1 MREDIHCK
9 LICIDIDGTLL
20 NDAKEVLPEVK
31 KAVRRQH
38 ERGRK
43 IALVSGRMPWAVS
56 QVEKQLETDCIK
68 VCNAG
73 TFIIVDGE
81 CVKEEVMST
90 HVMRQ
95 LYTDIAKKHHVP
107 LWVYQGYRWYV
118 TQTDSFVE
126 KETDI
131 IEYQP
136 DVVNLYDLAE
146 NWDKAGIK
154 PNKFL
159 IAAAKKKTGEIQR
172 ELEQWK
178 NRAFDVARSSGN
190 YLEIFPKNVDKG
202 KALASLCAFF
212 NIGTENVVAIGDHEL
227 DIPMIETAGI
237 GIAMGNAIQEL
248 KEKADFV
255 TLTNNEAGVAYALN
269 DYCGF

>member
-1 MREDIHCK
+1 MHCR

-31 KAVRRQH
+31 NAVKRQY
-38 ERGRK
+38 EKGRK
-43 IALVSGRMPWAVS
+43 IALVSGRMPCAVS
-56 QVEKQLETDCIK
+56 QVEKQLEIDCIK

-73 TFIIVDGE
+73 TFIIVDGV

-90 HVMRQ
+90 RMMSQ
-95 LYTDIAKKHHVP
+95 LYTNIAEKHQIP
-107 LWVYQGYRWYV
+107 LWVYQGYKWYV
-118 TQTDSFVE
+118 TRTDSFVE
-126 KETDI
+126 RETEI
-131 IEYQP
+131 IKHKP
-136 DVVNLYDLAE
+136 DVVNLYELAE

-159 IAAAKKKTGEIQR
+159 IAAKEEKTGEIQA
-172 ELEQWK
+172 ELERWK
-178 NRAFDVARSSGN
+178 SRTFDVARSSGN

-202 KALASLCAFF
+202 KAVVSLCAIL
-212 NIGTENVVAIGDHEL
+212 NISTKNVAAIGDHEL

-237 GIAMGNAIQEL
+237 GIAMGNAIQAL

-255 TLTNNEAGVAYALN
+255 TLSNNEAGVAHALN
-269 DYCGF
+269 DYCSL

>member
-1 MREDIHCK
+1 M
-9 LICIDIDGTLL
+9 
-20 NDAKEVLPEVK
+20 K

-73 TFIIVDGE
+73 TFIIVDGV

-202 KALASLCAFF
+202 KALASLCTFF
-212 NIGTENVVAIGDHEL
+212 QYWHRECS
-227 DIPMIETAGI
+227 
-237 GIAMGNAIQEL
+237 GNR
-248 KEKADFV
+248 
-255 TLTNNEAGVAYALN
+255 GS
-269 DYCGF
+269 

>member
-172 ELEQWK
+172 GLEQWK

>member
-1 MREDIHCK
+1 MHCR

-20 NDAKEVLPEVK
+20 NDEKEVLPEVK
-31 KAVRRQH
+31 EAVKRQY
-38 ERGRK
+38 EKGRK

-56 QVEKQLETDCIK
+56 QVEKQLEIDCIK

-73 TFIIVDGE
+73 TFIIVDGV
-81 CVKEEVMST
+81 CVKEVVMST
-90 HVMRQ
+90 HMMRQ
-95 LYTDIAKKHHVP
+95 LYTDIAGKHRVP
-107 LWVYQGYRWYV
+107 LWIFQGYRWYV

-131 IEYQP
+131 IKYRP
-136 DVVNLYDLAE
+136 DVVDPYELAE
-146 NWDKAGIK
+146 NWDKTGIK

-159 IAAAKKKTGEIQR
+159 IAAPEEKIGEIQT
-172 ELEQWK
+172 ELEQLE
-178 NRAFDVARSSGN
+178 NRTFDVARSSGN

-202 KALASLCAFF
+202 KAVASLCGVL
-212 NIGTENVVAIGDHEL
+212 NIGTEDVVAIGDHEL

-237 GIAMGNAIQEL
+237 GIAMGNAIQAL

-255 TLTNNEAGVAYALN
+255 TLTNNEAGVAHALQ
-269 DYCGF
+269 DY

>member
-1 MREDIHCK
+1 MHCR

-31 KAVRRQH
+31 DAVKRQY
-38 ERGRK
+38 EKGRK

-56 QVEKQLETDCIK
+56 QVEKQLEIDCIK
-68 VCNAG
+68 ICNAG

-95 LYTDIAKKHHVP
+95 LYKDIAEKHHVP
-107 LWVYQGYRWYV
+107 LWIFQGYRWYV
-118 TQTDSFVE
+118 TQTDHFVE

-131 IEYQP
+131 IKYRP
-136 DVVNLYDLAE
+136 DVVDPYELAE

-159 IAAAKKKTGEIQR
+159 IAAKEQKIGEIQA
-172 ELEQWK
+172 ELERLE
-178 NRAFDVARSSGN
+178 NRTFDVARSSGN

-202 KALASLCAFF
+202 KAVASLCAVL

-237 GIAMGNAIQEL
+237 GIAMGNAIQAL

-255 TLTNNEAGVAYALN
+255 TLTNNEAGVAYALR
-269 DYCGF
+269 DY

>member
-1 MREDIHCK
+1 M
-9 LICIDIDGTLL
+9 ICIDIDGTLL

-190 YLEIFPKNVDKG
+190 YLEIFPKNVNKG
-202 KALASLCAFF
+202 KAVASLCTIL

-237 GIAMGNAIQEL
+237 GIAMGNAIQAL
-248 KEKADFV
+248 KEKADYV
-255 TLTNNEAGVAYALN
+255 TLANNEAGVAHALD
-269 DYCGF
+269 DYCTF

>member
-31 KAVRRQH
+31 EAVRKQH

-190 YLEIFPKNVDKG
+190 
-202 KALASLCAFF
+202 
-212 NIGTENVVAIGDHEL
+212 
-227 DIPMIETAGI
+227 
-237 GIAMGNAIQEL
+237 
-248 KEKADFV
+248 
-255 TLTNNEAGVAYALN
+255 
-269 DYCGF
+269 